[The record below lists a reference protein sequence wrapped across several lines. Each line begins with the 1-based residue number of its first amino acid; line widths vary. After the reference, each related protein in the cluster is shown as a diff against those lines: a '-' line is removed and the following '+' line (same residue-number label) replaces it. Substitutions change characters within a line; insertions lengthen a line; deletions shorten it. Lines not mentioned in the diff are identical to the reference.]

1 MLHLET
7 FKIKISTTKN
17 GGFFINING
26 TKIPFDYS
34 ANADYMI
41 QAQNYLTSKNYH
53 VVGVDNINKII
64 VASIEKYDIKRVY
77 QFSEL
82 SEKVKLKVIEQFQN
96 NNYDCLDSTNDYLI
110 EILNCLGFDDV
121 DLNYSASYSQS
132 DYFRFT
138 GTFKHTDLSEMKI
151 EYEKN
156 DDVLNVINIVESLPD
171 ISFNRSNGNDIEI
184 LSDYW
189 LDTQEN
195 LDTIRTVLNAIDN
208 LIKITVYNEI
218 DYQSQDS
225 TIIETIEANEYEF
238 YENGEII

>member
-64 VASIEKYDIKRVY
+64 VASNEKYDVKRVFT
-77 QFSEL
+77 FSEL
-82 SEKVKLKVIEQFQN
+82 SNKAVQSKVIEKWQN
-96 NNYDCLDSTNDYLI
+96 ESYEPIDCLLDTLVEII
-110 EILNCLGFDDV
+110 ESLGFSNANLD
-121 DLNYSASYSQS
+121 YSFSYSQS
-132 DYFRFT
+132 DYFRFA
-138 GTFKHTDLSEMKI
+138 GTFEKIDLSEMKK
-151 EYEKN
+151 EYETC
-156 DDVLNVINIVESLPD
+156 DDIVKIITLIENSD
-171 ISFNRSNGNDIEI
+171 IPVFKRSHNAIEI
-184 LSDYW
+184 SEFF

-195 LDTIRTVLNAIDN
+195 LNVIKNVLSEIDN
-208 LIKITVYNEI
+208 MIKDSIRGEI
-218 DYQSQDS
+218 EYQLLES
-225 TIIETIEANEYEF
+225 TIIETIDANGYEF
-238 YENGEII
+238 YENGEMV